1 MSPIG
6 AIPPIGLM
14 PLMPLMPTGLGA
26 AGALAGRP
34 ADGAAVSAVP
44 ASGPGSF
51 GDTLTRAI
59 GGVNDQMKQSDRLS
73 EMAATG
79 ALADPTAALVEAEK
93 ADLAFNMA
101 VQVRNRLVEGWQE
114 ISRMGV

>member
-6 AIPPIGLM
+6 GIPPIGLM
-14 PLMPLMPTGLGA
+14 PLMPTGLGA
-26 AGALAGRP
+26 DATERTLGGGASVNP
-34 ADGAAVSAVP
+34 APP
-44 ASGPGSF
+44 AGPGSF
-51 GDTLTRAI
+51 GDTLSRAI
-59 GGVNDQMKQSDRLS
+59 GGLNDQMKSSDRLS

-79 ALADPTAALVEAEK
+79 ALADPTSALVEAEK

-101 VQVRNRLVEGWQE
+101 VQVRNRLVESWQE

>member
-1 MSPIG
+1 MSPLG

-14 PLMPLMPTGLGA
+14 GLMPAGLGA
-26 AGALAGRP
+26 GAGAVSAP
-34 ADGAAVSAVP
+34 ADGAAVSAAP
-44 ASGPGSF
+44 ATGAGSF

-59 GGVNDQMKQSDRLS
+59 GGLNDQMTTSDRLS

-79 ALADPTAALVEAEK
+79 ALADPTSALVETEK

-114 ISRMGV
+114 LSRMGV

>member
-1 MSPIG
+1 MSPVG
-6 AIPPIGLM
+6 GIPPIGLM
-14 PLMPLMPTGLGA
+14 PLMPTGLGIGATERTTAGA
-26 AGALAGRP
+26 AGAV
-34 ADGAAVSAVP
+34 DAVP
-44 ASGPGSF
+44 AAGPGSF
-51 GDTLTRAI
+51 GDTLTKAL
-59 GGVNDQMKQSDRLS
+59 GGLNDQMTGSDRLS

-79 ALADPTAALVEAEK
+79 ALADPTSALVEAEK

>member
-6 AIPPIGLM
+6 GIPPIGLM
-14 PLMPLMPTGLGA
+14 PLMPTGLGA
-26 AGALAGRP
+26 PAGP
-34 ADGAAVSAVP
+34 ADGGAPVGAVP
-44 ASGPGSF
+44 ATGAGSF

-59 GGVNDQMKQSDRLS
+59 GGLNDQMTTSDRLS

-114 ISRMGV
+114 LSRMGV